1 MRKKQG
7 NNFVEFHSNTTSRLA
22 LEINFSSQKTG
33 NARNLLALV
42 HVRILRRIGFEA
54 VETIRDTVVIKE
66 SKRE

>member
-22 LEINFSSQKTG
+22 LEINFSSQKAG

-54 VETIRDTVVIKE
+54 DGDYPRHGRHQ
-66 SKRE
+66 RE